1 VKIITLL
8 TDFGL
13 TDAYVGIMKGVI
25 LSINPDAGI
34 VDITH
39 EVEAQDIREAAFLIK
54 ESYQWFPAGTV
65 HVAVVDP
72 TVGSSRRPIIVV
84 GQNLIF
90 VGPDNGIFTLVMD
103 GNPVVYV
110 IENREFML
118 PAVSG
123 TFHGRDIFSPAAAH
137 LSKGVLPPAFGR
149 RIDDPVRL
157 EGLFPLREGGVL
169 KGRIVRFD
177 RFGNG
182 ITNISKD
189 SLQSFLEGRTFR
201 IEMRDMS
208 FGHISGSYYEGD
220 FTCLFG
226 SSGYLEFGYFKG
238 SFRDKTGARK
248 EDEVRVIP
256 ISAEQ

>member
-1 VKIITLL
+1 
-8 TDFGL
+8 
-13 TDAYVGIMKGVI
+13 VGIMKGVI

-39 EVEAQDIREAAFLIK
+39 EVQAQDIREAAFLVK
-54 ESYQWFPAGTV
+54 ESYRWFPAGTV

-84 GQNLIF
+84 GRDHTF
-90 VGPDNGIFTLVMD
+90 VGPDNGIFSLVMD
-103 GNPVVYV
+103 ANPVVHA
-110 IENREFML
+110 IENREFTL
-118 PAVSG
+118 PAISG

-137 LSKGVLPPAFGR
+137 LSRGALPAAFGR
-149 RIDDPVRL
+149 RIDGPVRL
-157 EGLFPLREGGVL
+157 EGLFPVVEGGVL

-182 ITNISKD
+182 ITNIPEN
-189 SLQSFLEGRTFR
+189 SLQSFLQGAFKVEIG
-201 IEMRDMS
+201 DMS
-208 FGHISGSYYEGD
+208 FGHISESYYEGD

-256 ISAEQ
+256 SSARQ